1 LVVVVT
7 ITWINF
13 ATFVKKNYEKNE
25 LQMAVDAMRTAIKT
39 EIQNRKLKVYLFVL
53 FFANILLT
61 ISIIFCIFAVL
72 LT

>member
-1 LVVVVT
+1 MS
-7 ITWINF
+7 
-13 ATFVKKNYEKNE
+13 KKNYEKNE

-72 LT
+72 LR

>member
-1 LVVVVT
+1 
-7 ITWINF
+7 
-13 ATFVKKNYEKNE
+13 
-25 LQMAVDAMRTAIKT
+25 MAIDAMRTAIKT

-72 LT
+72 LM

>member
-1 LVVVVT
+1 LVVVAT

-72 LT
+72 LR